1 MSTDNSQGKARR
13 AGFTRNRIVIGLV
26 AVAAVVASAFWF
38 TGGGGSPSLAKA
50 TAEEGHFAV
59 TTTTVGELAAV
70 NSQPIPAPPGWNNKI
85 ISLIDEGSMVQPGEE
100 LARFDTDQLEK
111 RVEERQAAYE
121 GAMAELENQRVTN
134 IKTLAEKKA
143 ALQRQELSLEK
154 AKLQTESMKFE
165 SQSRQRQQEL
175 DLRRTE
181 LDLQEAR
188 DDLSAQTDISAAKL
202 TEKEVNARKERL
214 DLEESQENLA
224 KMVVLAPDSGMVV
237 YKKIWAQGSN
247 RKIRVGDQVWNGSSL
262 MELPELSAFLVN
274 TWVNEVDIH
283 KLALEQG
290 CEVTIDALQDR
301 TINGKVTRISPLARQ
316 EGEEKIKVFDV
327 EILLDG
333 DVTGLLPG
341 MTAQC
346 RIIHQELDAV
356 THVPLEAVFQEEDGP
371 VVYGDGGQPHAV
383 KLGPMGED
391 NVVIED
397 GVAPGDMLLL
407 VRPDDKDG
415 AGS

>member
-1 MSTDNSQGKARR
+1 MSKGQPQR
-13 AGFTRNRIVIGLV
+13 AGFTRNRLIFGLIG
-26 AVAAVVASAFWF
+26 AGAIVAAALWF
-38 TGGGGSPSLAKA
+38 TGGGASPSLPVT
-50 TAEEGHFAV
+50 TAEEGPFEV
-59 TTTTVGELAAV
+59 TTTTTGELAAV

-85 ISLIDEGSMVQPGEE
+85 ISLVDEGSMVQPGDE

-154 AKLQTESMKFE
+154 ANLQTEAMKFE
-165 SQSRQRQQEL
+165 SESRQRQQEL

-188 DDLSAQTDISAAKL
+188 QDLASQKDIAAAVL

-214 DLEESQENLA
+214 DLEDSQENLA

-247 RKIRVGDQVWNGSSL
+247 RKIRVGDQVWNGTSI

-283 KLALEQG
+283 KLELDQAA
-290 CEVTIDALQDR
+290 EVTIDALQDR
-301 TINGKVTRISPLARQ
+301 TLTGKVTRVSPLARQ
-316 EGEEKIKVFDV
+316 EGDEKIKVFDV
-327 EILLDG
+327 EILLEG
-333 DVTGLLPG
+333 DVDGLLPG

-346 RIIHQELDAV
+346 RIIHQQFESV

-371 VVYGDGGQPHAV
+371 VVYRTGGRAQAV
-383 KLGPMGED
+383 KLGPLGED

-397 GVAPGDMLLL
+397 GVAAGDVLLL
-407 VRPDDKDG
+407 VRPGDKDG